1 MSESPDVILLRS
13 ADEPDRY
20 LAAFGRAG
28 LRAVCE
34 PVLAFAFQNQ
44 AALRDRLEQG
54 GKYDALVATSPRAAT
69 ALQRLFA
76 DHEGLAE
83 SWGGR
88 RAYAVGPKTAE
99 RLQAVGLEPR
109 GHSAGDAEALVSYIV
124 DDAPAAHLLFLS
136 GNRRRDTLPGGL
148 RDGGVPF
155 DELVVYET
163 RTRTA
168 LALPSPTETSWL
180 AFFSPSGLEAV
191 AQAESV
197 DLSDYHIAAIG
208 PTTRGALEDAGHPV
222 DAVAAEPSPDGL
234 VSAITA
240 ADTGQ

>member
-1 MSESPDVILLRS
+1 MNESPDVILLRS

-20 LAAFGRAG
+20 LAAFDRAG
-28 LRAVCE
+28 LQAVCE
-34 PVLAFAFQNQ
+34 PVLAFAFPDQ
-44 AALRDRLEQG
+44 AALRGRLERG
-54 GKYDALVATSPRAAT
+54 DEYEALIATSPRAAT
-69 ALQRLFA
+69 ALERLFA

-83 SWGGR
+83 SWKGR
-88 RAYAVGPKTAE
+88 KAYAVGPKTAE
-99 RLQAVGLEPR
+99 RLRAVGLEPR
-109 GHSAGDAEALVSYIV
+109 GHSAGDAEALASYIV

-136 GNRRRDTLPGGL
+136 GNRRRDTLPDGL

-163 RTRTA
+163 QPRTA
-168 LALPSPTETSWL
+168 LTLPSPTETSWL

-208 PTTRGALEDAGHPV
+208 PTTGETLEDAGHSV

-240 ADTGQ
+240 VEAEG